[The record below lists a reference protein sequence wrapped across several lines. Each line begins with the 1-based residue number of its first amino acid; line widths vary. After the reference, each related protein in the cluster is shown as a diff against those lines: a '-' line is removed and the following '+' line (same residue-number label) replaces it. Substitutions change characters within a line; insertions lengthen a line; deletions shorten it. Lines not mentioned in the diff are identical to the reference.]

1 MNHENDASAD
11 ISVDIDSFVD
21 SLSLEEKAS
30 LGSGAAFW
38 VTERTAGLPAVVM
51 EDGPHGVRHQPGDVD
66 HMGIAPSAPATCF
79 PPATAL
85 AQTWDPELI
94 ERVGEA
100 LGTEAR
106 SFGTDVLLG
115 PGVNIKRD
123 PRCGRNFEYFS
134 EDPLLSGRMGAAWVR
149 GLQRRGAGASVKH
162 FAANNQEFER
172 MRSSSDIDER
182 PLREIYLRSF
192 ERVVREAQPWTVM
205 ASYNRLNG
213 VPTTENHW
221 LLTKVLRD
229 EWGFDGLVVSD
240 WGAVA
245 DRVRA
250 VLGGLDLQMPGGDA
264 GSDQEVVD
272 AVRSGELDES
282 VVTER
287 ARRTVQLARR
297 AENARRAH
305 PDAALDVDRH
315 HGLAREVAGRA
326 IVLLKND
333 GDVLPLAADGR
344 SVAVIGPFAVEP
356 RIQGGGSSRVV
367 PTKVDVAVDEMRAIA
382 GSTTIAV
389 ADGYR
394 HDGGDAEH
402 LRAEA
407 ARHAAEADVAVVFLG
422 LTAAE
427 EAEGTDRPDIDLPTH
442 QLELLKAVT
451 AAQPRTVAVIVH
463 GGVVRLHEVADR
475 VPAVLDGSILG
486 QAGGGAIADVLFGR
500 VNPSGRL
507 AETVPLRIEDAP
519 SFPTYPGDQF
529 HVRYGEGIFVGY
541 RGYDRMKRDVAFPFG
556 HGLSYTTFEYRDLHI
571 SAAGDDI
578 QITVTVANAGT
589 RDGREVVQ
597 IYVAKDDGV
606 QRPPVELKAF
616 RSVRLAPGE
625 SSETV
630 LVISRDEL
638 AYWDISL
645 HRWVVE
651 GGRYTFHA
659 GASSR
664 DLRLSKETEVEA
676 DTVRRPFT
684 ENSTIGEL
692 LAHPVAARVLA
703 AAVQQGAGQAR
714 STASKEL
721 GIDAKKSGLRIP
733 VGRVR
738 SLSGG
743 ASLPKAELT
752 RLLEAVNA
760 ESGN

>member
-1 MNHENDASAD
+1 MSNTS
-11 ISVDIDSFVD
+11 IDIDSFVGA
-21 SLSLEEKAS
+21 LSLEEKAS

-38 VTERTAGLPAVVM
+38 VTKQTAGLPAAVM
-51 EDGPHGVRHQPGDVD
+51 EDGPHGVRHQSGDVD
-66 HMGIAPSAPATCF
+66 HMGIAPSDPATCF

-106 SFGTDVLLG
+106 SCGTDVLLG

-162 FAANNQEFER
+162 FAANNQEYER

-192 ERVVREAQPWTVM
+192 EHVVREARPWTVM
-205 ASYNRLNG
+205 AAYNRLNG
-213 VPTTENHW
+213 VPATENHW
-221 LLTKVLRD
+221 LLTEVLRN

-240 WGAVA
+240 WGAVG
-245 DRVRA
+245 DRIRA
-250 VLGGLDLQMPGGDA
+250 VRGGLDLQMPGGDA
-264 GSDQEVVD
+264 ASDQEVVD
-272 AVRSGELDES
+272 AVRRGELAES

-287 ARRTVQLARR
+287 ARRAVQLALR
-297 AENARRAH
+297 ADEARCAH
-305 PDAALDVDRH
+305 PDVAFDVDRH
-315 HGLAREVAGRA
+315 HRLAREVAGRA
-326 IVLLKND
+326 IVLLQND
-333 GDVLPLAADGR
+333 GDVLPLSADGG
-344 SVAVIGPFAVEP
+344 SIAVIGPFAVEP

-367 PTKVDVAVDEMRAIA
+367 PTRVDVAVDEMRAIA
-382 GSTTIAV
+382 GPTAV
-389 ADGYR
+389 TATDGYR
-394 HDGGDAEH
+394 HDGGDAER

-407 ARHAAEADVAVVFLG
+407 ARCAVAADVAIVFLG
-422 LTAAE
+422 FTARE
-427 EAEGTDRPDIDLPTH
+427 EAEGTDRTDIDLPAH
-442 QLELLKAVT
+442 QLELLDAVT
-451 AAQPRTVAVIVH
+451 AVQPRTVAVLVH
-463 GGVVRLHEVADR
+463 GGVVRLHEVGAR
-475 VPAVLDGSILG
+475 VPALLDGSLLG

-507 AETVPLRIEDAP
+507 AETVPLRLEDAP
-519 SFPTYPGDQF
+519 SFPTYPGDQLR
-529 HVRYGEGIFVGY
+529 VRYGEGIFVGY

-556 HGLSYTTFEYRDLHI
+556 HGLSYTSFEYRDLQV
-571 SAAGDDI
+571 SAAPDGIDV
-578 QITVTVANAGT
+578 TVTVANTGP

-597 IYVAKDDGV
+597 IYLAKDGGV

-625 SSETV
+625 SAAVQLS
-630 LVISRDEL
+630 ISRDDI

-651 GGRYTFHA
+651 GGAYTVHA

-664 DLRLSKETEVEA
+664 DLRLTKEIEVDA
-676 DTVRRPFT
+676 DAVRRPFT
-684 ENSTIGEL
+684 ENSTVGEL
-692 LAHPVAARVLA
+692 LTHPVAARVIA
-703 AAVQQGAGQAR
+703 EAVRLGTGQTR

-721 GIDAKKSGLRIP
+721 GIDAEKSGLHIP

-743 ASLPKAELT
+743 ASLPKADLT

-760 ESGN
+760 ELDS